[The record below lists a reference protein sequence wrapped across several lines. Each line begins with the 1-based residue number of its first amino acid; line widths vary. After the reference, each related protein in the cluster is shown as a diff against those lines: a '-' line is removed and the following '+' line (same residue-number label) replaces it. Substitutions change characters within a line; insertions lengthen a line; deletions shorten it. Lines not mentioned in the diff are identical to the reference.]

1 MLSEDAPMICTLPAP
16 ELRERRK
23 EIQSY
28 LDAAASIARLPDGVE
43 LSFAA
48 SPQLAHALI
57 DFILFER
64 ACCRSL
70 TYELRS
76 GPDHSRLTLRL
87 TAPAADVESLH
98 AMYLPAH

>member
-1 MLSEDAPMICTLPAP
+1 MICTLPAP
-16 ELRERRK
+16 EFRQRRV

-28 LDAAASIARLPDGVE
+28 LDAAAAITRLPDGVE
-43 LSFAA
+43 LSFAP
-48 SPQLAHALI
+48 SPELAHSLI

-76 GPDHSRLTLRL
+76 EPDHSRLTLRL
-87 TAPAADVESLH
+87 TAPAADVKSLH
-98 AMYLPAH
+98 AMYLPAR